1 MKLLNADTQKE
12 VQSILQEMK
21 DPVKMILFV
30 KNEDC
35 IYCKETQQLLEEV
48 KELNDKISL
57 EVYNIDF
64 AKEKA
69 EYYNIDKA
77 PAIILENDSDF
88 GIRFYGIPSGYEF
101 GTLLQDLIYV
111 SKKETELS
119 PSTKDFIKKI
129 NKPLH
134 IQVFV
139 TPTCPYCPRAVLMAH
154 QMALESEFI
163 TADMIEATEF
173 PDLANKYRVY
183 GVPKIVVNEVVQIE
197 GAVPESTFINKI
209 KPLLN

>member
-48 KELNDKISL
+48 KELNEKISL

-77 PAIILENDSDF
+77 PAIILENGSDF

-183 GVPKIVVNEVVQIE
+183 SVPKIVVNEVVQIE

>member
-48 KELNDKISL
+48 NELNEKISL

-77 PAIILENDSDF
+77 PAIILENGSDF

>member
-77 PAIILENDSDF
+77 PAIILENGSDF

>member
-57 EVYNIDF
+57 EVYTIDF

-101 GTLLQDLIYV
+101 GTLLQDLIYI

>member
-101 GTLLQDLIYV
+101 GTLLQDLIYI

>member
-21 DPVKMILFV
+21 NPVKMILFV

-48 KELNDKISL
+48 KELNEKISL

-77 PAIILENDSDF
+77 PAIILENGSDF

>member
-21 DPVKMILFV
+21 DSVKMILFV

-48 KELNDKISL
+48 KELNEKISL

-77 PAIILENDSDF
+77 PAIILENGSDF

>member
-57 EVYNIDF
+57 EVYTIDF

-173 PDLANKYRVY
+173 PDFANKYRVY

>member
-101 GTLLQDLIYV
+101 GTLLQDLIYI

-209 KPLLN
+209 KPLFN

>member
-48 KELNDKISL
+48 KELNEKISL

-77 PAIILENDSDF
+77 PAIILENGSDF

-209 KPLLN
+209 KPLIN

>member
-57 EVYNIDF
+57 EVYTIDF

>member
-1 MKLLNADTQKE
+1 MKLLNQETQKE
-12 VQSILQEMK
+12 IIEILKEMK
-21 DPVKMILFV
+21 DPVKIILFIKDQDCMYCNEV
-30 KNEDC
+30 K
-35 IYCKETQQLLEEV
+35 QLLVEL
-48 KELNDKISL
+48 KELSEKIEL
-57 EVYNIDF
+57 EIYNLDF

-77 PAIILENDSDF
+77 PAIVIENEKDF

-101 GTLLQDLIYV
+101 GSLLQDIVYI

-119 PSTKDFIKKI
+119 DTTKNFIKTL

-154 QMALESEFI
+154 QFALESDLI

-173 PDLANKYRVY
+173 PELSNKYKVF
-183 GVPKIVVNEVVQIE
+183 GVPKIVVNDKVHIE
-197 GAVPESTFINKI
+197 GAVPESVFISKI
-209 KPLLN
+209 KQILN

>member
-1 MKLLNADTQKE
+1 
-12 VQSILQEMK
+12 
-21 DPVKMILFV
+21 MIAYLKIV
-30 KNEDC
+30 DGQIRTGDK
-35 IYCKETQQLLEEV
+35 IYLIQTKAEGKV

-77 PAIILENDSDF
+77 PAIILENGSDF

>member
-48 KELNDKISL
+48 KELNEKISL

-77 PAIILENDSDF
+77 PAIILENGSDF

>member
-48 KELNDKISL
+48 KELNDKIFL

-77 PAIILENDSDF
+77 PAIILENGSDF

>member
-21 DPVKMILFV
+21 NPVKMILFV

-48 KELNDKISL
+48 KELSDKISL
-57 EVYNIDF
+57 EIYNIEF

-77 PAIILENDSDF
+77 PAIILENESDF

-101 GTLLQDLIYV
+101 GTLLQDIIYV

-119 PSTKDFIKKI
+119 PSTKDFLKKI

-197 GAVPESTFINKI
+197 GAVPESTFISKI
-209 KPLLN
+209 KSLL

>member
-12 VQSILQEMK
+12 VQSILHEMK
-21 DPVKMILFV
+21 EPVKMILFV

-48 KELNDKISL
+48 KELSEKISL

-77 PAIILENDSDF
+77 PAIILENGGDF

-163 TADMIEATEF
+163 TADMVEATEF
-173 PDLANKYRVY
+173 PELANKYRVY

-197 GAVPESTFINKI
+197 GAVPESTFISKI
-209 KPLLN
+209 KHLV